1 MFRLLTLK
9 NNLTLQRNLVTRMS
23 ARSNIASGAV
33 YRYAHRSRLIDGV
46 VVVDINLD
54 DMAKGDLE
62 FARSFTKSISSL
74 DSSLFQPAVGPVG
87 QSENQL
93 EDAVPAVPADAPLPA
108 GSPGTVMDKGG
119 KPIVHI
125 EIDGWNQDIEDQEPA
140 AEQKNNNQ
148 DASNET
154 NESVK
159 K

>member
-93 EDAVPAVPADAPLPA
+93 PSLEDAVPAVPADAPLPA
-108 GSPGTVMDKGG
+108 GSPGTVMDKDG
-119 KPIVHI
+119 KPLSILRLTAGI
-125 EIDGWNQDIEDQEPA
+125 RILRMRSQLQSKRTTTRI
-140 AEQKNNNQ
+140 
-148 DASNET
+148 
-154 NESVK
+154 
-159 K
+159 